1 MVRKRLLQDLE
12 TKSDLLKRILD
23 SFQHGALSTKIASF
37 YERLFTVPMK
47 CLVRTFTCF
56 QSWSLILV
64 PVVDKDSAVLG
75 YPGQEALP
83 VDADHRDICKIQT
96 TDGDL
101 W

>member
-1 MVRKRLLQDLE
+1 MVRKTLLHDLG
-12 TKSDLLKRILD
+12 TNSDLLKRISE
-23 SFQHGALSTKIASF
+23 SFQHRVLSIKIASF
-37 YERLFTVPMK
+37 YEHVFTVPMK

-75 YPGQEALP
+75 YPGEEALP
-83 VDADHRDICKIQT
+83 INADHRDICKIRT